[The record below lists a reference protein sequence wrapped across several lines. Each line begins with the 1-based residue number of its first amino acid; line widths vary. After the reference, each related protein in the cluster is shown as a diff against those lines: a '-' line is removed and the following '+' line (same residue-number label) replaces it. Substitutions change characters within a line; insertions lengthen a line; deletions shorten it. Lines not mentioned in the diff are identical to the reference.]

1 MPCYL
6 EISIHLKDSALAR
19 KAAAELGLVENKDY
33 TMFGMQFGLMAGG
46 REKLNQVKQRYGV
59 LEAESRARKKGYSTR
74 RQTQE
79 DGTIIVTLRN

>member
-6 EISIHLKDSALAR
+6 ELSISLKDSALAR

-33 TMFGMQFGLMAGG
+33 TLLGTQFSLMLEGQA
-46 REKLNQVKQRYGV
+46 RLNQVKQRYGV